1 MTVKGGLW
9 TLFGIGENPTMEK
22 NQRANHLRERPRFE
36 GERGVSFAAADF
48 SAVPPPAP
56 KEKKMLVV
64 VRPRIR
70 ALLRR

>member
-1 MTVKGGLW
+1 
-9 TLFGIGENPTMEK
+9 MEK